1 MTWENDILC
10 ALKKHVKEDN
20 TPLYAAKNREITA
33 WEAKGRPVPPPHIIK
48 QQTLIEYAKKY
59 GLRVFVETGT
69 YYGEMVDAMK
79 NTFDHIYSIELGDAL
94 YENARKRFA
103 GLNHIEIIHGDS
115 GVELAD
121 ILNKIDS
128 PALFWLDGHY
138 SEGVTVK
145 GKVDTPIREELVCIL
160 NAPDKGHVIIID
172 DARCF
177 GTDPAYP
184 SIDELTEFIKSKR
197 PNVDIV
203 VENDSIRVTPA

>member
-1 MTWENDILC
+1 
-10 ALKKHVKEDN
+10 
-20 TPLYAAKNREITA
+20 
-33 WEAKGRPVPPPHIIK
+33 
-48 QQTLIEYAKKY
+48 
-59 GLRVFVETGT
+59 
-69 YYGEMVDAMK
+69 MK

-203 VENDSIRVTPA
+203 VENDSIRVTPVV